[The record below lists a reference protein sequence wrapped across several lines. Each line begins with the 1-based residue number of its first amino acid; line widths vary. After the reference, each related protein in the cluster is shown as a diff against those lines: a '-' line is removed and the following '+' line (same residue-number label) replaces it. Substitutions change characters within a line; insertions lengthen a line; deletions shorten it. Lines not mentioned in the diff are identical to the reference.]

1 MGEQKFQNYEQ
12 YVEGTC
18 LEFPFIENGVTGL
31 GDLWD
36 CRESKPLHLN
46 LFESF
51 NNSYG
56 KSIKEHVKA
65 TPFSSKKFNSF
76 HVKSTSDKLKTI
88 DVQGEVS
95 LDILSGFIKA
105 GGSANLESKESSE
118 KLFEKISFKLDMTTY
133 TIELLPSAIKIV
145 DKRVKR
151 QIRENMITAT
161 HVVNKIII
169 GASVDATVTLTH
181 NIKDDYKKISG
192 ISYKYVYI
200 GIYIFIL

>member
-1 MGEQKFQNYEQ
+1 MSKLQ
-12 YVEGTC
+12 YVEDTC
-18 LEFPFIENGVTGL
+18 LELPFIETGVTGL

-46 LFESF
+46 LFQ
-51 NNSYG
+51 
-56 KSIKEHVKA
+56 KLKTEHIEEYVKA
-65 TPFSSKKFNSF
+65 TPFSSKKFNSY
-76 HVKSTSDKLKTI
+76 HIKNSSDKLKTI

-118 KLFEKISFKLDMTTY
+118 KLFEKVSFKLDMTTY